1 MNILYLEDNPNDAL
15 LTQHALSKAVP
26 PINVDVAHTLADA
39 YKLLEDSASKYD
51 LVLSDLNLPDGS
63 GFSLLSYIRSGNM
76 TQAVVVVTGQSD
88 EDKATAALK
97 AGADDYIPKRED
109 YLSRLPATLNSALE
123 RHHAEVALRSR
134 ALRVLFA
141 ESNLDDIESTHE
153 HMGSHAAHIQLEF
166 ISEVTELSTIL
177 NRDNLRDCYDVLVL
191 DYLLPGFNAMEAL
204 KVLNEERKVDTPVIL
219 ITRHGSEEVVSQ
231 AIKLGA
237 SDYIVKNPGYLFKL
251 PAVIENAFHRT
262 ELIREQ
268 AALKE
273 AETRYRVLVEQSPAA
288 TYIDAIDNASSTVFM
303 GNRIEEICGYPISA
317 WTDNKD
323 FWLSIVF
330 PDDLERV
337 RAEHIRTNQ
346 TFEPFRMEYRMV
358 ASDGRIVWVRDE
370 AIIIVDSE
378 GKPHHWQGLLINI
391 TEQKQAEEALRRRDA
406 IMEAIR
412 LAAEK
417 FLVVA
422 WQENIQTILGQ
433 LGQAAGVSRAY
444 IFQNRVSEGRTVS
457 DQIHEWAAPGIMSQL
472 NNPDMA
478 GFDYEKAGFE
488 RWIPLMSEG
497 QPIFG
502 VVKQM
507 YPSEQKVFNSQG
519 ILSIACM
526 PIFVNKEWWGFIGF
540 DDCAEERFW
549 RPAEIDALKTSANIL
564 GAAIQRLGS
573 EYALQRQLNELT
585 VLQSVSAAGM
595 QSNKVD
601 DLITSATQILG
612 DILYPENCG
621 VYLYDEATSSLMP
634 HRSYHSTTKI
644 LVSESFPAGQGLVGR
659 VFTKNKPQL
668 VPDKNKLEADST
680 FKSEIKSEMAVPL
693 QIGER
698 TIGVLNVQSQQSEPF
713 SEDDLHLLSTIA
725 GQLSIAMEKIHLLEN
740 EHRRLQ
746 ESETLRQA
754 ASVISTSLD
763 LELVLDTI
771 LSSVKKVVPYDSACV
786 FLSESESPALRIV
799 AAQGFTNN
807 SKILEKTFPEPSRLL
822 REVFEKR
829 QIVIIDD
836 VQEDGRFEIWEPE
849 LVNIHGWMG
858 VPLISRDEV
867 IGYLTLNSLKP
878 HAFST
883 SNAVLA
889 QTFAYQA
896 AAAISNASLF
906 EETRRRVSELEVVNR
921 ISTTLRTSIT
931 EEQMLPDLLSETL
944 ETLGTTSGSIWLC
957 DKTNDLI
964 RQTTSMGWFTGIR
977 NTQVEMNE
985 DLAGT
990 IFKSEK
996 PYFVLD
1002 FSKEETISENNRGS
1016 YPKGWSGVGIPI
1028 RTSTEI
1034 IGVLIVAVRH
1044 PRQFSSNE
1052 FNLLEIIAEM
1062 AGNAVHRARLYSHSE
1077 QQVDR
1082 LMALREVDS
1091 AISSSFDLR
1100 TTLDVIIDHVVNQ
1113 LRVDA
1118 ARILLYNPNTQ
1129 TLDLSVARGFR
1140 SISKQDLHQGLSQ
1153 SLAGNSALENRMTAL
1168 PDIRASDIVPE
1179 SFRQE
1184 EFLSY
1189 FNVPLNAK
1197 GQIKGILEVFKR
1209 QVFSPAPDWLEF
1221 LSSLGGQTAIAIDD
1235 SQLFTNLQRSNVEL
1249 EIAYDTTLEG
1259 WGKALEIRD
1268 QETEGHTQRVSEM
1281 TLKLARRL
1289 GFDGDDLIQI
1299 RRGALLHDIG
1309 KMGIPDEILRKP
1321 GTLSE
1326 QEWVIMRK
1334 HVDFA
1339 YALLNP
1345 INYLQKAL
1353 EIPYCHHERWNG
1365 NGYPRGLKGE
1375 EIPIAARIFAL
1386 IDVWDALLSDRPYRS
1401 AWARDKVVEYIKEQ
1415 SGIQFDP
1422 RLTEIFMELVEAGEM
1437 DELKLG

>member
-1 MNILYLEDNPNDAL
+1 MNILYLEDNPDDAL
-15 LTQHALSKAVP
+15 LTQRALSRAVP

-39 YKLLEDSASKYD
+39 YKLLEESASKYD

-63 GFSLLSYIRSGNM
+63 GFSLLSYIRSRKM
-76 TQAVVVVTGQSD
+76 THAVVVVTGQSD

-109 YLSRLPATLNSALE
+109 YLSRLPATLIGALE
-123 RHHAEVALRSR
+123 RHHAELALHSR
-134 ALRVLFA
+134 ALRVLYA
-141 ESNLDDIESTHE
+141 ESNLDDIESTRE
-153 HMGSHAAHIQLEF
+153 HMGSHAAHIQIEF
-166 ISEVTELSTIL
+166 VSDVTELSTIL
-177 NRDNLRDCYDVLVL
+177 NRDNLRDDYDVLVL
-191 DYLLPGFNAMEAL
+191 DYLLPDFNAMEAL
-204 KVLNEERKVDTPVIL
+204 KVLFEERKVDIPVIL
-219 ITRHGSEEVVSQ
+219 ITSHGSEDLVAQ
-231 AIKLGA
+231 ALKLGA

-268 AALKE
+268 AALRE

-288 TYIDAIDNASSTVFM
+288 TYIDAIDNSSSTIFM
-303 GNRIEEICGYPISA
+303 GNRIEEICGYPVSDWIN
-317 WTDNKD
+317 NKD

-330 PDDLERV
+330 PDDLEGV
-337 RAEHIRTNQ
+337 IAEHLRTNQ
-346 TFEPFRMEYRMV
+346 TLEPFRMEYRIV
-358 ASDGRIVWVRDE
+358 AQDGRIIWVRDE
-370 AIIIVDSE
+370 AIIVLDDE

-406 IMEAIR
+406 IMEAIS

-417 FLVVA
+417 FLVVS
-422 WQENIQTILGQ
+422 WQENIQAILGQ
-433 LGQAAGVSRAY
+433 LGRAAGVSRAY
-444 IFQNRVSEGRTVS
+444 IFQNRISEGRTVS
-457 DQIHEWAAPGIMSQL
+457 DQIYEWAAPGIKPQI
-472 NNPDMA
+472 NNPDMT
-478 GFDYEKAGFE
+478 GFDFEKAGFE
-488 RWIPLMSEG
+488 LWIPLMSEG

-502 VVKQM
+502 MVREM
-507 YPSEQKVFNSQG
+507 NPGERRVFTSQG

-526 PIFVNKEWWGFIGF
+526 PIFVNKAWWGFIGF
-540 DDCAEERFW
+540 DDCAEERIW

-573 EYALQRQLNELT
+573 EYALQQQLNELT

-595 QSNKVD
+595 QSNKID
-601 DLITSATQILG
+601 DLISITTQILG
-612 DILYPENCG
+612 NILYPENCG
-621 VYLYDEATSSLMP
+621 VYLYDEVTSKLTP
-634 HRSYHSTTKI
+634 HRSYHSANQI
-644 LVSESFPAGQGLVGR
+644 LVPESIPASQGMVGV
-659 VFTKNKPQL
+659 VFTNHTPLL
-668 VPDKNKLEADST
+668 VPGTNKSQVDIPINP
-680 FKSEIKSEMAVPL
+680 EIKSEMAVPL
-693 QIGER
+693 RIGER
-698 TIGVLNVQSQQSEPF
+698 TIGVLNVQSQQST
-713 SEDDLHLLSTIA
+713 SYTEDDLHLLTTIA

-771 LSSVKKVVPYDSACV
+771 LSSVKKVVPYDSACI
-786 FLSESESPALRIV
+786 FLSENESPSLHVV
-799 AAQGFTNN
+799 AAQGFANN
-807 SKILEKTFPEPSRLL
+807 SKILQKTFQEPGRLL

-829 QIVIIDD
+829 QVVIIDD
-836 VQEDGRFEIWEPE
+836 VQNDDRFEIWEPE

-867 IGYLTLNSLKP
+867 IGYLTLDSLKP
-878 HAFST
+878 HAYST

-896 AAAISNASLF
+896 AAAISNASLY
-906 EETRRRVSELEVVNR
+906 EETRRRLRELEVINR
-921 ISTTLRTSIT
+921 ISSTLRSSIT

-944 ETLGTTSGSIWLC
+944 EALGTTSGSIWLC
-957 DKTNDLI
+957 DNTTDRI
-964 RQTTSMGWFTGIR
+964 RQITSMGWFNGIR
-977 NTQVEMNE
+977 VTQANKDE
-985 DLAGT
+985 DLAGY
-990 IFKSEK
+990 ILKSER

-1002 FSKEETISENNRGS
+1002 FSNDETIPENNRVS
-1016 YPKGWSGVGIPI
+1016 YPKGWSGAGIPI
-1028 RTSTEI
+1028 RTSTEM
-1034 IGVLIVAVRH
+1034 IGVFIAAVRH
-1044 PRQFSSNE
+1044 PRQFSRNE
-1052 FNLLEIIAEM
+1052 FNLLETIAEM
-1062 AGNAVHRARLYSHSE
+1062 AGNAIHRARLYTHIE

-1082 LMALREVDS
+1082 LTALRDVDI

-1113 LRVDA
+1113 LKVDA
-1118 ARILLYNPNTQ
+1118 ARILLYNPYTQ

-1140 SISKQDLHQGLSQ
+1140 SISKQDLHQRLPQ
-1153 SLAGNSALENRMTAL
+1153 SLAGNSALENRMIVL
-1168 PDIRASDIVPE
+1168 PDIRESDAVPE
-1179 SFRQE
+1179 NFRQE

-1197 GQIKGILEVFKR
+1197 GQLKGILEVFMR

-1221 LSSLGGQTAIAIDD
+1221 LSSLGGQTAIAIDNA
-1235 SQLFTNLQRSNVEL
+1235 QLFTNLQRSNVEL
-1249 EIAYDTTLEG
+1249 ELAYDTTLEG

-1345 INYLQKAL
+1345 IDFLQKAL
-1353 EIPYCHHERWNG
+1353 DIPYCHHERWNG

-1375 EIPIAARIFAL
+1375 EIPISARIFAL

-1401 AWARDKVVEYIKEQ
+1401 AWARDKVIEYIKDQ

-1422 RLTEIFMELVEAGEM
+1422 KLTEIFMELVETGEM
-1437 DELKLG
+1437 G

>member
-26 PINVDVAHTLADA
+26 PITVDVAHTLADA
-39 YKLLEDSASKYD
+39 YKLLEESASKYD

-63 GFSLLSYIRSGNM
+63 GFSLLSYIRSRKM
-76 TQAVVVVTGQSD
+76 SHAVVVVTGQSD

-109 YLSRLPATLNSALE
+109 YLTRLPATLNSALE
-123 RHHAEVALRSR
+123 RHHAEIALHSR
-134 ALRVLFA
+134 ALRVLYA
-141 ESNLDDIESTHE
+141 ESNPDDIESTRDHV
-153 HMGSHAAHIQLEF
+153 GSHAAHIQLEF
-166 ISEVTELSTIL
+166 VSDVTTLSTIL
-177 NRDNLRDCYDVLVL
+177 KRDNLRDEYDVLVL
-191 DYLLPGFNAMEAL
+191 DYLLPDFNALGAL
-204 KVLNEERKVDTPVIL
+204 KILFEERKVDTPVIL
-219 ITRHGSEEVVSQ
+219 ITSHGSEDIVSQ
-231 AIKLGA
+231 ALKLGA

-268 AALKE
+268 AALRE

-288 TYIDAIDNASSTVFM
+288 TYIDAIDNSSSTIFM
-303 GNRIEEICGYPISA
+303 GNRIEEICGYPVSDWIN
-317 WTDNKD
+317 NKEL
-323 FWLSIVF
+323 WLSIIF
-330 PDDLERV
+330 PDDLETV
-337 RAEHIRTNQ
+337 IAEHIRTNQ
-346 TFEPFRMEYRMV
+346 TLEPFRMEYRIV
-358 ASDGRIVWVRDE
+358 AQDGRIIWVRDE
-370 AIIIVDSE
+370 AIIVLDDE

-406 IMEAIR
+406 IMEAIS

-417 FLVVA
+417 FLVVS

-433 LGQAAGVSRAY
+433 LGRAAGVSRAY
-444 IFQNRVSEGRTVS
+444 IFQNRNSDGRTVS
-457 DQIHEWAAPGIMSQL
+457 DQIYEWTAPGIKPQL
-472 NNPDMA
+472 NNPDMT
-478 GFDYEKAGFE
+478 GFDFEEAGFE

-502 VVKQM
+502 MVKEM
-507 YPSEQKVFNSQG
+507 NPGEKRIFTSQG

-526 PIFVNKEWWGFIGF
+526 PIFVNKAWWGFIGF
-540 DDCAEERFW
+540 DDCTEERNW
-549 RPAEIDALKTSANIL
+549 RPEEIDALKTSANIL

-601 DLITSATQILG
+601 DLISMTTQILG
-612 DILYPENCG
+612 NILYPDNCG
-621 VYLYDEATSSLMP
+621 VYLYDEVTSKLTP
-634 HRSYHSTTKI
+634 HRSYHNANKI
-644 LVSESFPAGQGLVGR
+644 LVSESIPASQGVVGV
-659 VFTKNKPQL
+659 VFAKNKPL
-668 VPDKNKLEADST
+668 LIPDAKTSQMDIPIN
-680 FKSEIKSEMAVPL
+680 SEFKSEMAVPL
-693 QIGER
+693 RIGER
-698 TIGVLNVQSQQSEPF
+698 PIGVLNVQSQQSTPY
-713 SEDDLHLLSTIA
+713 SEDDLHLLTTIA

-740 EHRRLQ
+740 DHRRLQ

-771 LSSVKKVVPYDSACV
+771 LSSVKKVVPYDSACI
-786 FLSESESPALRIV
+786 FLSENESPALHIV
-799 AAQGFTNN
+799 AAQGFADN
-807 SKILEKTFPEPSRLL
+807 SMILQKTFQEPGRLL
-822 REVFEKR
+822 REIFDKR

-836 VQEDGRFEIWEPE
+836 VQIDDRFEIWEPE
-849 LVNIHGWMG
+849 LENIHGWMG

-867 IGYLTLNSLKP
+867 IGYLTLDSLWP
-878 HAFST
+878 HAYST

-896 AAAISNASLF
+896 AAAISNASLY
-906 EETRRRVSELEVVNR
+906 EETRRRLRELEVINR
-921 ISTTLRTSIT
+921 ISSTLRSSIT

-944 ETLGTTSGSIWLC
+944 EALGTTSGSIWLC
-957 DKTNDLI
+957 DKTTDRI
-964 RQTTSMGWFTGIR
+964 RQTTSMGWFDGIR
-977 NTQVEMNE
+977 VTQTHKDE
-985 DLAGT
+985 DLAGH
-990 IFKSEK
+990 IFKSEE
-996 PYFVLD
+996 PYFVLE
-1002 FSKEETISENNRGS
+1002 FTNEVTIPENNRMF
-1016 YPKGWSGVGIPI
+1016 YPEGWSGAGIPI
-1028 RTSTEI
+1028 RTSTEM
-1034 IGVLIVAVRH
+1034 IGVLIAAVRH
-1044 PRQFSSNE
+1044 PRQFSRSE
-1052 FNLLEIIAEM
+1052 FNLLETIAEM
-1062 AGNAVHRARLYSHSE
+1062 AGNAIHRARLFTHSE
-1077 QQVDR
+1077 QQVNR
-1082 LMALREVDS
+1082 LTALRDVDK

-1113 LRVDA
+1113 LKVDA
-1118 ARILLYNPNTQ
+1118 ARILLYNPYTQ

-1140 SISKQDLHQGLSQ
+1140 SIRKQALHQRLSQ
-1153 SLAGNSALENRMTAL
+1153 SLAGNSALENRMIVL
-1168 PDIRASDIVPE
+1168 PDIRESDAVPE
-1179 SFRQE
+1179 NFRQE

-1197 GQIKGILEVFKR
+1197 GQIKGILEVFMR

-1221 LSSLGGQTAIAIDD
+1221 LSSLGGQTAIAIDNA
-1235 SQLFTNLQRSNVEL
+1235 QLFTNLQRSNVEL
-1249 EIAYDTTLEG
+1249 ELAYDTTLEG

-1334 HVDFA
+1334 HVEFA

-1345 INYLQKAL
+1345 IDFLQKAID
-1353 EIPYCHHERWNG
+1353 IPYCHHERWNG
-1365 NGYPRGLKGE
+1365 NGYPRGLIGE
-1375 EIPIAARIFAL
+1375 EIPISARIFAL

-1401 AWARDKVVEYIKEQ
+1401 AWARDKVIDYIKEQ

-1422 RLTEIFMELVEAGEM
+1422 KLTEIFMELVEAGEM
-1437 DELKLG
+1437 G

>member
-1 MNILYLEDNPNDAL
+1 VNILYLEDNPDDAL

-39 YKLLEDSASKYD
+39 YELLEESASKYD

-63 GFSLLSYIRSGNM
+63 GFSLLSYIRSRKM
-76 TQAVVVVTGQSD
+76 THAVVVVTGQSD

-97 AGADDYIPKRED
+97 AGADDYIPKKED

-123 RHHAEVALRSR
+123 RHHAEVALHSR
-134 ALRVLFA
+134 ALRVLYA
-141 ESNLDDIESTHE
+141 EGNPDDVESTRE
-153 HMGSHAAHIQLEF
+153 HMEGHAAHIQLEF
-166 ISEVTELSTIL
+166 VSDVTTLSTIL
-177 NRDNLRDCYDVLVL
+177 NRDDLRDDYDVLVL
-191 DYLLPGFNAMEAL
+191 DYLLPDFNALGAL
-204 KVLNEERKVDTPVIL
+204 KILFEERKVDTPVIL
-219 ITRHGSEEVVSQ
+219 ITSHGSEDIVSQ
-231 AIKLGA
+231 ALKLGA
-237 SDYIVKNPGYLFKL
+237 SDYMVKNPGYLFKL

-268 AALKE
+268 AALRE

-288 TYIDAIDNASSTVFM
+288 TYLDAIDNSSSTIFM
-303 GNRIEEICGYPISA
+303 SNRIEEISGFPVSDWIN
-317 WTDNKD
+317 NKEL
-323 FWLSIVF
+323 WLSILY

-337 RAEHIRTNQ
+337 NTEHIRTNQ
-346 TFEPFRMEYRMV
+346 TLEPFRMEYRIV
-358 ASDGRIVWVRDE
+358 GKDGRVVWVRDE
-370 AIIIVDSE
+370 AIIVVDDE

-406 IMEAIR
+406 IMEAIS

-417 FLVVA
+417 FLVVS
-422 WQENIQTILGQ
+422 WQENIQTVLGQ
-433 LGQAAGVSRAY
+433 LGRAAGVSRSY
-444 IFQNRVSEGRTVS
+444 IFQNRISEDRIIS
-457 DQIHEWAAPGIMSQL
+457 DQIYEWAAPGINSQL
-472 NNPDMA
+472 NNPEMTS
-478 GFDYEKAGFE
+478 FDFEEAGFE
-488 RWIPLMSEG
+488 RWIQVMSEG

-502 VVKQM
+502 IVKEMNQG
-507 YPSEQKVFNSQG
+507 EQRVFNSQG

-526 PIFVNKEWWGFIGF
+526 PIFVNKAWWGFIGF
-540 DDCAEERFW
+540 DDCAEERKW
-549 RPAEIDALKTSANIL
+549 YPVEIDALKTSANIL

-595 QSNKVD
+595 QSSKVD
-601 DLITSATQILG
+601 DLITITTQILG
-612 DILYPENCG
+612 NILYSENCG
-621 VYLYDEATSSLMP
+621 VYLYDEITSTLKR
-634 HRSYHSTTKI
+634 HRSYHSTNMM
-644 LVSESFPAGQGLVGR
+644 LVPDSIPANQGLVGI
-659 VFTKNKPQL
+659 VFAKNKPLRSDANNSQVNTPFNAL
-668 VPDKNKLEADST
+668 
-680 FKSEIKSEMAVPL
+680 FKSEMAVPL
-693 QIGER
+693 RIGER
-698 TIGVLNVQSQQSEPF
+698 TIGVLNVQSQESTSY
-713 SEDDLHLLSTIA
+713 SEDDLHLLTAIA
-725 GQLSIAMEKIHLLEN
+725 GQLSIALEKIHLLEN

-754 ASVISTSLD
+754 ASVISTSLN

-771 LSSVKKVVPYDSACV
+771 LSSVKKVVPYDSACI
-786 FLSESESPALRIV
+786 FLSENESPALHVV
-799 AAQGFTNN
+799 AAQGFADN
-807 SKILEKTFPEPSRLL
+807 SRILQKTFQEPGRLL

-836 VQEDGRFEIWEPE
+836 VQTDDRFEIWEPE
-849 LVNIHGWMG
+849 LANIHGWMG

-867 IGYLTLNSLKP
+867 IGYLTLDSFKP
-878 HAFST
+878 HAYST

-896 AAAISNASLF
+896 AAAISNASLY
-906 EETRRRVSELEVVNR
+906 EETRRRLRELEVINR
-921 ISTTLRTSIT
+921 ISSTLRSSIT
-931 EEQMLPDLLSETL
+931 EEQMLPNLLSETL
-944 ETLGTTSGSIWLC
+944 EALGTTSGAIWLC
-957 DKTNDLI
+957 DNVKDRI
-964 RQTTSMGWFTGIR
+964 RQTTSVGWFDGIR
-977 NTQVEMNE
+977 VTQAQKDE
-985 DLAGT
+985 DLAGY
-990 IFKSEK
+990 IYKSEK

-1002 FSKEETISENNRGS
+1002 FSNEVTIPENNRGS
-1016 YPKGWSGVGIPI
+1016 YPKGWSGAGIPI
-1028 RTSTEI
+1028 RTSTEM
-1034 IGVLIVAVRH
+1034 IGVLIAAVRH
-1044 PRQFSSNE
+1044 PRQFSRNE

-1062 AGNAVHRARLYSHSE
+1062 AGNAIHRARLFAHSE
-1077 QQVDR
+1077 QQVNR
-1082 LMALREVDS
+1082 LTALRDVDI

-1113 LRVDA
+1113 LKVDA
-1118 ARILLYNPNTQ
+1118 ARILLYNPYTQ
-1129 TLDLSVARGFR
+1129 TLDLSVSRGFR
-1140 SISKQDLHQGLSQ
+1140 SISKQDFHQRLSK
-1153 SLAGNSALENRMTAL
+1153 SLAGISALENRMIVL
-1168 PDIRASDIVPE
+1168 PDIRESDTAVE
-1179 SFRQE
+1179 NFRQE

-1197 GQIKGILEVFKR
+1197 GQIKGILEVFMR

-1221 LSSLGGQTAIAIDD
+1221 LSSLGGQTAIAIDNA
-1235 SQLFTNLQRSNVEL
+1235 QLFTNLQRSNVEL
-1249 EIAYDTTLEG
+1249 ELAYDTTLEG

-1289 GFDGDDLIQI
+1289 GFDEDDLIQI

-1345 INYLQKAL
+1345 IDFLQKAL
-1353 EIPYCHHERWNG
+1353 DIPYCHHERWNG

-1375 EIPIAARIFAL
+1375 EIPISARIFAL

-1401 AWARDKVVEYIKEQ
+1401 AWARDKVIDYIKEQ

-1422 RLTEIFMELVEAGEM
+1422 KLTEVFMELVEAGEM
-1437 DELKLG
+1437 G